1 MKKTYII
8 FLLFLSILA
17 NGQESVLQQANRQ
30 FDTRAFAKAISL
42 YEQVLEDKS
51 LPDKQAQVVK
61 ANMAYSY
68 SELGDFPKSE
78 GIYRELLAQTGTLSG
93 PMAIHY
99 LHYAKV
105 LANVGKTKESEQYF
119 ALYQKSKG
127 SNTPDASAYSKGKIS
142 YKVESLSINTAES
155 EFSPSYFKDGLV
167 YVSGKASSLASS
179 ESLKKGYLDLFY
191 VANRND
197 IRSVAGVNV
206 DGTESEIKSSG
217 NNNSGRVRSER
228 ALGNDA
234 YTLNTSNDSKTIGR
248 AIGYGLDEAS
258 IGNSGGG
265 RSSKP
270 GQPNS
275 FSKILNTKYHEG
287 PATFSADGSQII
299 FTRNNFNEGQKGQS
313 VDNDVK
319 LKLYSAQYGN
329 GDWSNVQELPFNSDE
344 YSTAHPALSKDG
356 SRLYFVSD
364 MPRGVGGKDL
374 YVSFREGNSWGKP
387 VNMGKEINSKSDELF
402 PTLDDNNNLYF
413 STTGRRG
420 GLGGLDL
427 YYAILNREGTQVIDI
442 IHLDAPLNSKG
453 DDFGI
458 VTDSDRSAGYFSSN
472 RRAGDDD
479 IYRFSRESSLYDC
492 RDLTLRIF
500 DSETQ
505 LPLDSAK
512 IVVKSRNG
520 GGDNKELFTDEN
532 GRAHLCLATQNDYL
546 FTTSKE
552 GFLGSTVGFTTRG
565 LTDDKPTRLEMV
577 LAKPIVVMDT
587 VETQGQNQGQAT
599 GETNENSKESG
610 WDNGGSETKGQ
621 SWNGKDGVTSK
632 IMGTAMEGT
641 DGKPIVGALI
651 KLRNS
656 CTGKVTQTMLT
667 DEAGKYS
674 FTVKDNDKCGYTV
687 ESSKKSYGTNI
698 SFIKKSSK
706 KSKPN
711 KVISADLPMLKAGD
725 LIRID
730 NIAFDGNKA
739 AIQPNVARELDKLVG
754 TMRKY
759 STMNVEIMTHTDSR
773 GDADENKNVSLKRSQ
788 AILDYLAKKGISK
801 SRMKATGVGEASPIN
816 GCVDGVICTE
826 GEYQR
831 NRRTE
836 FKVLSVM

>member
-1 MKKTYII
+1 MKKILTIA
-8 FLLFLSILA
+8 LLFLSVLA
-17 NGQESVLQQANRQ
+17 NAQESILQQANRQ

-51 LPDKQAQVVK
+51 LPEKQAQVVK
-61 ANMAYSY
+61 ANTAYAY
-68 SELGDFPKSE
+68 SELGDFAKSE
-78 GIYRELLAQTGTLSG
+78 SIYRGLLTETGTLSG
-93 PMAIHY
+93 PMAVHY

-105 LANVGKTKESEQYF
+105 LANVGKSKESEQYF
-119 ALYQKSKG
+119 AQYQKTKG
-127 SNTPDASAYSKGKIS
+127 SNTADASAYSKGKIS

-179 ESLKKGYLDLFY
+179 ESVKKGYLDLFY

-197 IRSVAGVNV
+197 IRSVTTINP
-206 DGTESEIKSSG
+206 DGTEAEIKTSG
-217 NNNSGRVRSER
+217 SNGGRAKHER
-228 ALGNDA
+228 VLGNDA

-265 RSSKP
+265 SGRSSKP
-270 GQPNS
+270 GQPNP

-313 VDNDVK
+313 VDNDIK

-329 GDWSNVQELPFNSDE
+329 GDWSNIQELPFNSDE

-374 YVSFREGNSWGKP
+374 YVSFREGNSWSKP
-387 VNMGKEINSKSDELF
+387 VNMGKEINSKSNELF
-402 PTLDDNNNLYF
+402 PTIDDNGNLYF
-413 STTGRRG
+413 STSGRRG
-420 GLGGLDL
+420 GLGGLDM

-442 IHLDAPLNSKG
+442 IHLDSPLNSKG
-453 DDFGI
+453 DDFGV

-492 RDLTLRIF
+492 RDLTLRIY
-500 DSETQ
+500 DGETQ

-520 GGDNKELFTDEN
+520 GGEDKELFTDEN
-532 GRAHLCLATQNDYL
+532 GRAHLCLSTQNDYL
-546 FTTSKE
+546 FTASKE

-577 LAKPIVVMDT
+577 INKPTMLVDT
-587 VETQGQNQGQAT
+587 LETQGSQPTQPTGNDKNTGWGQNEKAEPNTEANTSFNMQLI
-599 GETNENSKESG
+599 
-610 WDNGGSETKGQ
+610 
-621 SWNGKDGVTSK
+621 GVVR
-632 IMGTAMEGT
+632 EQT
-641 DGKPIVGALI
+641 DGKPIQGALV
-651 KLRNS
+651 KLING
-656 CTGKVTQTMLT
+656 CTGKVVKTMMSGP
-667 DEAGKYS
+667 DGKYM
-674 FTVKDNDKCGYTV
+674 FEVKDIYNCSYKYEV
-687 ESSKKSYGTNI
+687 SKKSYGTNV
-698 SFIKKSSK
+698 SFIKKISK
-706 KSKPN
+706 KDKPN

-730 NIAFDGNKA
+730 NIAFEGSKA

-773 GDADENKNVSLKRSQ
+773 GDADDNKSISLKRSQ
-788 AILDYLAKKGISK
+788 AILDYLAKKGIAK
-801 SRMKATGVGEASPIN
+801 NRMKATGVGEASPIN

-826 GEYQR
+826 GEYNR

>member
-8 FLLFLSILA
+8 LLLFLSILA
-17 NGQESVLQQANRQ
+17 NAQESVLQQANRQ

-51 LPDKQAQVVK
+51 LPKKQTQTVK
-61 ANMAYSY
+61 ANVAYSY
-68 SELGDFPKSE
+68 SELGDFAKSE
-78 GIYRELLAQTGTLSG
+78 SIYREVLAEGSPLTG

-105 LANVGKTKESEQYF
+105 LANVGKSKEAEQYF
-119 ALYQKSKG
+119 AQYQTNKVS
-127 SNTPDASAYSKGKIS
+127 TVVDASTYSKGKIS
-142 YKVESLSINTAES
+142 YKVESLSINTDES

-167 YVSGKASSLASS
+167 YVSGKSSSLVSS
-179 ESLKKGYLDLFY
+179 ESLNKGYLDLFY

-197 IRSVAGVNV
+197 IRSVTTVNS
-206 DGTESEIKSSG
+206 DGTEAEIKTNGSS
-217 NNNSGRVRSER
+217 NTGRVRQER
-228 ALGNDA
+228 VLGKDA

-258 IGNSGGG
+258 IGGNSNGN
-265 RSSKP
+265 RNSKP

-275 FSKILNTKYHEG
+275 FSKTLNTKYHEG
-287 PATFSADGSQII
+287 PATFSTDGSQVI
-299 FTRNNFNEGQKGQS
+299 FTRNNFNGGQKGQS
-313 VDNDVK
+313 VDNDIK

-329 GDWSNVQELPFNSDE
+329 GDWTNVQELPFNSDE

-387 VNMGKEINSKSDELF
+387 VNMGKEINSKNDELF
-402 PTLDDNNNLYF
+402 PTIDDNGNLYF

-420 GLGGLDL
+420 GLGALDI
-427 YYAILNREGTQVIDI
+427 YYAILSRDGTQVIDI

-453 DDFGI
+453 DDFGFI
-458 VTDSDRSAGYFSSN
+458 TDSDRSAGFFSSN

-479 IYRFSRESSLYDC
+479 IFRFSRESSLYDC
-492 RDLTLRIF
+492 RDLTLRIY
-500 DSETQ
+500 DNETQ
-505 LPLDSAK
+505 LPVDSVK
-512 IVVKSRNG
+512 IIAKSRNG
-520 GGDNKELFTDEN
+520 GGENKELFTDEN
-532 GRAHLCLATQNDYL
+532 GRAHLCLSTQNDYL
-546 FTTSKE
+546 FTASKD
-552 GFLGSTVGFTTRG
+552 GFLNSTIGFTTRG
-565 LTDDKPTRLEMV
+565 LTDDKPTRLEMSIG
-577 LAKPIVVMDT
+577 KPIMLVDT
-587 VETQGQNQGQAT
+587 VETQSSQQPTENRPNTWGQNT
-599 GETNENSKESG
+599 KNDTKEQ
-610 WDNGGSETKGQ
+610 T
-621 SWNGKDGVTSK
+621 WNGADRVSSK
-632 IMGTAMEGT
+632 IAGIAMEGT
-641 DGKPIVGALI
+641 DGSPIVGALI
-651 KLRNS
+651 KLRSS
-656 CTGKVTQTMLT
+656 CTGKVTQTVLT
-667 DEAGKYS
+667 DATGRYS
-674 FTVKDNDKCGYTV
+674 FTVNDNDRCGYTV

-698 SFIKKSSK
+698 SFIKKASK
-706 KSKPN
+706 KAKPN
-711 KVISADLPMLKAGD
+711 KVISADLPMLKVGD

-730 NIAFDGNKA
+730 NIAFEGSKA

-759 STMNVEIMTHTDSR
+759 SMMNVEIMTHTDSR
-773 GDADENKNVSLKRSQ
+773 GEAEENKVTSLRRSQ
-788 AILDYLAKKGISK
+788 AILSYLANKGISK
-801 SRMKATGVGEASPIN
+801 NRMKATGVGEAAPIN

>member
-8 FLLFLSILA
+8 LLLLISIFA
-17 NGQESVLQQANRQ
+17 NAQNTQESVLQQANRQ

-61 ANMAYSY
+61 ANVAYSY
-68 SELGDFPKSE
+68 SELGDYAKSE
-78 GIYRELLAQTGTLSG
+78 GIYRELLTQAGTLSG

-119 ALYQKSKG
+119 AQYQKNKI

-142 YKVESLSINTAES
+142 YKVESLSINTDES
-155 EFSPSYFKDGLV
+155 EFSPTYYKDGLV

-179 ESLKKGYLDLFY
+179 ESVKKGYLDLFY
-191 VANRND
+191 VVNRND

-206 DGTESEIKSSG
+206 DGTEPEIKSGG
-217 NNNSGRVRSER
+217 NSSGRVRHER
-228 ALGNDA
+228 VLGNDA

-258 IGNSGGG
+258 IGS

-275 FSKILNTKYHEG
+275 FSKMLNTKYHEG

-329 GDWSNVQELPFNSDE
+329 GDWTNVQELPFNSDE

-374 YVSFREGNSWGKP
+374 YVSLREGNSWGKP
-387 VNMGKEINSKSDELF
+387 INMGKELNSKSDELF
-402 PTLDDNNNLYF
+402 PTIDGNGNLYF

-420 GLGGLDL
+420 GLGGLDM

-458 VTDSDRSAGYFSSN
+458 VTDGDRSAGYFSSN

-492 RDLTLRIF
+492 RDLTLRIY
-500 DSETQ
+500 DNETQ
-505 LPLDSAK
+505 LPVDSAK

-520 GGDNKELFTDEN
+520 GGEDKELFTDEN

-546 FTTSKE
+546 FTASKE
-552 GFLGSTVGFTTRG
+552 GFLGSTIGFTTRG
-565 LTDDKPTRLEMV
+565 LTDDKPTRLEMMI
-577 LAKPIVVMDT
+577 AKPIVVMDT
-587 VETQGQNQGQAT
+587 VETQTTAQT
-599 GETNENSKESG
+599 PENNKESG
-610 WDNGGSETKGQ
+610 WDNGGNETKGQ
-621 SWNGKDGVTSK
+621 SWNGKDGISSK
-632 IMGTAMEGT
+632 IMGTVMEGT

-651 KLRNS
+651 KLRSS

-698 SFIKKSSK
+698 SFIKKASK

-730 NIAFDGNKA
+730 NIAFEGNKA

-773 GDADENKNVSLKRSQ
+773 GEAEDNKNISLKRSQ
-788 AILDYLAKKGISK
+788 AILNYLANKGIAK
-801 SRMKATGVGEASPIN
+801 NRMKATGVGEASPIN

-836 FKVLSVM
+836 FKVVSVM